1 MGNAY
6 GLERLF
12 LQVGEADGKLEK
24 TMEIHPSKNISHDF
38 CRIQRRRFELSCK
51 TKYSFWNQPLVPPSE
66 DNGVIFEV
74 APKLSI

>member
-38 CRIQRRRFELSCK
+38 LPASKKAF
-51 TKYSFWNQPLVPPSE
+51 
-66 DNGVIFEV
+66 
-74 APKLSI
+74 